1 MFQKAEVDGYS
12 CLPETLY
19 TITVFSSAY
28 HTFEILAFIFQCAR
42 YLYKSKRMKTGQLM
56 VEVKQKPRVLLIMQ
70 MPLGACYKVIA
81 EMRLCE
87 KLASE

>member
-1 MFQKAEVDGYS
+1 MY
-12 CLPETLY
+12 
-19 TITVFSSAY
+19 
-28 HTFEILAFIFQCAR
+28 R